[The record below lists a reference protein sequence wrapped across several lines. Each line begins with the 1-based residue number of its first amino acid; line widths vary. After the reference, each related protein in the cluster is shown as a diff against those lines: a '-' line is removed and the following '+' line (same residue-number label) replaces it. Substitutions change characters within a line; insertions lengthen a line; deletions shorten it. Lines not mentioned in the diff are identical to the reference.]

1 MDIIKKDGTKE
12 TFNSQK
18 IINAVEKSAKRAM
31 YELTDNDK
39 QNILSFVTKAIENK
53 NSVSIN
59 EMHII
64 VENALD
70 TINSKVAK
78 AYRDYRNY
86 KIDFVNILDKVYKK
100 SQSLRYIGDVSNA
113 NTDSTLIATQRSLTY
128 GQLNKELYKKFFLN
142 AEERQAIND
151 GYIYIHDMK
160 DRLDGINCCLSDIG
174 NILKDGFECG
184 NMWYTEPNTLD
195 VAFDVISDIT
205 MSMAAQQYGGF
216 TLPEVDKI
224 LAPYAE
230 KSYWKY
236 RKEYAH
242 VCDLTEADNKDIH
255 IKNTNSGEVYA
266 MNKVRRDFEQGF
278 QAWEY
283 RFNTVGSSRGD
294 YPFIAVSFGIGT
306 NKFECMAT
314 ETILNVRMS
323 GQGKKGFKK
332 PVLFPK
338 LTFLYDE
345 NLHGEGKPL
354 EYLFDIAIEC
364 SSKCMYPD
372 FLSLTGDGYIPSMYK
387 KYGKVVSLMGCRAS
401 LSPWYEK
408 GGMSPAD
415 ETDIPVFVGRFNVGA
430 VSLHLPMILAKSRE
444 ENKDF
449 YEVLDY
455 YLEMIRELHKKTYE
469 YLGHKKAS
477 TNPLGFCQ
485 GGFFGGN
492 LRPDD
497 KIEPLLK
504 PMTASFG
511 ITALNELQQLYNGRS
526 IYEDGEFALE
536 VMKYINEKV
545 EQYKKE
551 DGNLYAIYATPAE
564 SLCGLQIEQF
574 RKKYGII
581 KNVSDRSYVSNSF
594 HCHVTENI
602 TPIQKQDSEKRF
614 WNFFNGGKIQ
624 YCRYPVS
631 YNKTAIKT
639 LVRRAMNM
647 GFYEGINLALSYCED
662 CGYEQL
668 DMNTCPKC
676 GSNMITKIDRMNGYL
691 GFTRVKGKSRYNEA
705 KVDEIKDRVSM

>member
-1 MDIIKKDGTKE
+1 M
-12 TFNSQK
+12 
-18 IINAVEKSAKRAM
+18 
-31 YELTDNDK
+31 
-39 QNILSFVTKAIENK
+39 
-53 NSVSIN
+53 
-59 EMHII
+59 
-64 VENALD
+64 
-70 TINSKVAK
+70 
-78 AYRDYRNY
+78 
-86 KIDFVNILDKVYKK
+86 
-100 SQSLRYIGDVSNA
+100 
-113 NTDSTLIATQRSLTY
+113 
-128 GQLNKELYKKFFLN
+128 
-142 AEERQAIND
+142 
-151 GYIYIHDMK
+151 
-160 DRLDGINCCLSDIG
+160 
-174 NILKDGFECG
+174 
-184 NMWYTEPNTLD
+184 
-195 VAFDVISDIT
+195 
-205 MSMAAQQYGGF
+205 
-216 TLPEVDKI
+216 
-224 LAPYAE
+224 
-230 KSYWKY
+230 
-236 RKEYAH
+236 
-242 VCDLTEADNKDIH
+242 
-255 IKNTNSGEVYA
+255 
-266 MNKVRRDFEQGF
+266 
-278 QAWEY
+278 
-283 RFNTVGSSRGD
+283 
-294 YPFIAVSFGIGT
+294 
-306 NKFECMAT
+306 
-314 ETILNVRMS
+314 
-323 GQGKKGFKK
+323 
-332 PVLFPK
+332 
-338 LTFLYDE
+338 
-345 NLHGEGKPL
+345 
-354 EYLFDIAIEC
+354 
-364 SSKCMYPD
+364 
-372 FLSLTGDGYIPSMYK
+372 
-387 KYGKVVSLMGCRAS
+387 CRAS
-401 LSPWYEK
+401 LSPWYER
-408 GGMSPAD
+408 GGMFPAD
-415 ETDIPVFVGRFNVGA
+415 ENDTPIYVGRFNVGA
-430 VSLHLPMILAKSRE
+430 ISLHLPMILAKSRE

-449 YEVLDY
+449 YKVLDY

-639 LVRRAMNM
+639 LVRRAMDM

>member
-1 MDIIKKDGTKE
+1 MQVIKKDGTKE
-12 TFNSQK
+12 PFNSQK
-18 IINAVEKSAKRAM
+18 IINAVEKSAERAM
-31 YELTDNDK
+31 YHLTDNDK
-39 QNILSFVTKAIENK
+39 INILNFVDNATKEK
-53 NSVSIN
+53 NEVSIN
-59 EMHII
+59 EMHVI

-70 TINSKVAK
+70 TINPKVAK

-86 KIDFVNILDKVYKK
+86 KIDFVNILDKVYQK
-100 SQSLRYIGDVSNA
+100 SQALRYVGDVSNA

-142 AEERQAIND
+142 AEERQAIRD

-160 DRLDGINCCLSDIG
+160 DRLDGVNCCLADIG
-174 NILKDGFECG
+174 NILKGGFECG
-184 NMWYTEPNTLD
+184 NMWYTEPNSLD
-195 VAFDVISDIT
+195 VAFDVISDIA
-205 MSMAAQQYGGF
+205 MSMAAQQYGGY
-216 TLPEVDKI
+216 TIPEVDKI

-236 RKEYAH
+236 RKEYADICGMVEHDNNTH
-242 VCDLTEADNKDIH
+242 VN
-255 IKNTNSGEVYA
+255 NTVSAEEYATKKVY
-266 MNKVRRDFEQGF
+266 RDFEQGF
-278 QAWEY
+278 QSWEY

-294 YPFIAVSFGIGT
+294 YPFIATSFGIGT
-306 NKFECMAT
+306 GKFERMAT
-314 ETILNVRMS
+314 EVILKVRMN

-345 NLHGEGKPL
+345 NLHGEGKEL
-354 EYLFDIAIEC
+354 EYLFDIAIDC

-372 FLSLTGDGYIPSMYK
+372 FLSLTGMGYIPSMYK
-387 KYGKVVSLMGCRAS
+387 KYEKVVSLMGCRAS
-401 LSPWYEK
+401 LSPWYIN
-408 GGMSPAD
+408 GGMKPKD
-415 ETDIPVFVGRFNVGA
+415 ENDEPVFVGRFNIGA
-430 VSLHLPMILAKSRE
+430 ISLHLPMILAKARE

-485 GGFFGGN
+485 GGFLGGN
-492 LRPDD
+492 LKPEDR
-497 KIEPLLK
+497 IQPLLK
-504 PMTASFG
+504 AMTASFG
-511 ITALNELQQLYNGRS
+511 ITALNELQQLYNGKS

-536 VMKYINEKV
+536 VMKYINNKV
-545 EQYKKE
+545 EQFKE
-551 DGNLYAIYATPAE
+551 QDGNLYALYGTPAE
-564 SLCGLQIEQF
+564 SLCGTQVEQF

-594 HCHVTENI
+594 HCHVTEDI
-602 TPIQKQDSEKRF
+602 TPIQKQDSENRF
-614 WNFFNGGKIQ
+614 WNLFNGGKIQ

-639 LVRRAMNM
+639 LVRRAMDM

-668 DMNTCPKC
+668 DMDVCPKC
-676 GSNMITKIDRMNGYL
+676 GSSMITKIDRMNGYL